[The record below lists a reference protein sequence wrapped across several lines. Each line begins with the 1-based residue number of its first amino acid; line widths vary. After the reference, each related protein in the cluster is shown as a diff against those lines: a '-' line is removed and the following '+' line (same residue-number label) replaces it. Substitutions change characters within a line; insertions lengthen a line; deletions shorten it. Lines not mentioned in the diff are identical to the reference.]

1 MVKMQFSYIKL
12 FTLGLTKGGS
22 INTSIIYSFFLTQD
36 ITLVTPGAAAAE
48 TLSVKLD

>member
-1 MVKMQFSYIKL
+1 MVKMQFSYYQVGHFRSL
-12 FTLGLTKGGS
+12 QGGS